1 MPLKGFI
8 SKFNLCT
15 NPGLT
20 QLWTTWPSAARCNV
34 TICFVRV
41 HVCNC
46 YTFIFGVTNHA
57 GMWCHVKIV
66 NDIEIY
72 PLVCSREYMWLWFK
86 CQVCLY
92 LFEFKNEWCLS
103 NLYSWNKR
111 CEFQQ
116 NLRKMYSYH
125 YYKSMFTAVLIF
137 VFKYN
142 VEAKDSFA
150 GCTAFIEVLKIKLII
165 IFF

>member
-1 MPLKGFI
+1 MFYSRVLGLNFNAFFFFVCSNAFFFWIIFLFFLEHGIIELQTTWIKLNLPLKGFI
-8 SKFNLCT
+8 SKFNFCT

-92 LFEFKNEWCLS
+92 LFEFKNEW
-103 NLYSWNKR
+103 
-111 CEFQQ
+111 
-116 NLRKMYSYH
+116 
-125 YYKSMFTAVLIF
+125 
-137 VFKYN
+137 VFK
-142 VEAKDSFA
+142 
-150 GCTAFIEVLKIKLII
+150 
-165 IFF
+165 